1 MTLKDKLSELTAWL
15 HEQGVS
21 SKFTITLELDALMK
35 LAGENS
41 YFPEHTLV
49 SMRVK
54 TPHGW
59 VVVRGRR
66 ELDPLSRAD
75 D

>member
-1 MTLKDKLSELTAWL
+1 
-15 HEQGVS
+15 
-21 SKFTITLELDALMK
+21 LELDALMK

>member
-1 MTLKDKLSELTAWL
+1 VGVTTLRDKLAELTAWL

-21 SKFTITLELDALMK
+21 TRLTLILEADTIAKLE
-35 LAGENS
+35 GEDN
-41 YFPEHTLV
+41 LV
-49 SMRVK
+49 SMRIK

-59 VVVRGRR
+59 VVVRGRQDP
-66 ELDPLSRAD
+66 DPLSRAD

>member
-1 MTLKDKLSELTAWL
+1 MTTLKDKLSELTAWL

-21 SKFTITLELDALMK
+21 SRCTVTLELDALMK
-35 LAGENS
+35 LAGEEVDDR
-41 YFPEHTLV
+41 FALV

-59 VVVRGRR
+59 VIVRGRQ
-66 ELDPLSRAD
+66 LQDPLSRAD

>member
-1 MTLKDKLSELTAWL
+1 MTTLKDKLAELTAWL

-21 SKFTITLELDALMK
+21 TRLTLTLEIDALAK
-35 LAGENS
+35 LAGEKLGEE
-41 YFPEHTLV
+41 FALV